1 MEIIWHNPTPQG
13 NDLNDVVFVNDTTVI
28 AIGDMGTLLRS
39 HDSGLTW
46 SLDTLMIDYDLQCMS
61 FVDESIGYMCGAISD
76 GGAILKTTDG
86 GDTWTPIYYGAMF
99 DVNAPTSIWFT
110 DELTGYCSNLGDVH
124 RTLDGGQTWL
134 EVSLPT
140 INGVRDLYFQSDSI
154 GFCLTQDRIFRTTD
168 AGLTWTQ
175 VLDLTDANISGYIPT
190 LAFRDSLHGFAGIQN
205 SSATVDQ
212 LAVTS
217 DGGVT
222 WSLTTLNMDV
232 DFLEIE
238 FYNETEGFAFVRPFG
253 SPGSI
258 VKTSD
263 GGESWQTVQIGSGY
277 NYIEEI
283 AINNDHDVVAVGYNG
298 ELNTSSDDGALDTWI
313 EHTNELP
320 IGPRNATMITNEVG
334 FLIATGAIYKT
345 TDGGE
350 TFSETLISDF
360 SPQDIQFPVPDT
372 GYITAYNGFYR
383 TIDGG
388 DSWQNMSSLG
398 TSERYDVFFIDR
410 DTGYYCTQYGTSLA
424 KTVDA
429 ANSFTSVNVDTQGL
443 TSYLNCIYFLN
454 SQNGFVGGRHGF
466 FGRTS
471 DGGQTWTLIPTGMTS
486 VFDGIYT
493 IYFVNDL
500 IGFCGGSNG
509 TLMKTTDGGLT
520 WNYLISGQTQGISEI
535 IFLNENE
542 GYFTTGLGNGYTPG
556 SIYHTYDGGLSWQ
569 LFYALN
575 YYGIKG
581 FDVPENFN
589 LFVIGR
595 GSQFWELLPSLESP
609 EPLEPI
615 VVCDNA
621 SFSVVVPEGYTP
633 QWTLPGSLAIF
644 STDVEIPANAISG
657 QDTLFL
663 NYINQQN
670 CRSAKIAVDITIIDS
685 PEAPILAASATQ
697 VCIGDSVSITSN
709 LNEILT

>member
-1 MEIIWHNPTPQG
+1 
-13 NDLNDVVFVNDTTVI
+13 
-28 AIGDMGTLLRS
+28 
-39 HDSGLTW
+39 
-46 SLDTLMIDYDLQCMS
+46 
-61 FVDESIGYMCGAISD
+61 
-76 GGAILKTTDG
+76 
-86 GDTWTPIYYGAMF
+86 
-99 DVNAPTSIWFT
+99 
-110 DELTGYCSNLGDVH
+110 
-124 RTLDGGQTWL
+124 
-134 EVSLPT
+134 
-140 INGVRDLYFQSDSI
+140 
-154 GFCLTQDRIFRTTD
+154 
-168 AGLTWTQ
+168 
-175 VLDLTDANISGYIPT
+175 
-190 LAFRDSLHGFAGIQN
+190 
-205 SSATVDQ
+205 
-212 LAVTS
+212 
-217 DGGVT
+217 
-222 WSLTTLNMDV
+222 
-232 DFLEIE
+232 
-238 FYNETEGFAFVRPFG
+238 
-253 SPGSI
+253 
-258 VKTSD
+258 
-263 GGESWQTVQIGSGY
+263 
-277 NYIEEI
+277 
-283 AINNDHDVVAVGYNG
+283 
-298 ELNTSSDDGALDTWI
+298 
-313 EHTNELP
+313 
-320 IGPRNATMITNEVG
+320 MITNEVG

-709 LNEILT
+709 LNEILTWNTEEVTDTLVVYQSGEYTASYNDGTCTSDSSEAIEINVIDLSTPIIETEEISFCPGDSLLLSAVGEGEFLWSDGSVGSDNYVNEPGSYTVTSVVENCESPISNTLEIALYPVPGIPVITQLNNEQLFASGDEYSYIWFWGGNPTGGNNDTLQTNLVTGNYSVAALNEFGCASETSQNYFYSAIGISEIERMVSVYPNPAQNGFTISGMEAILSWKIYDGLGRTIEQSGSVQSSRLYISCTAWAPGVYWIELTTSSGLQKLPVQVR